1 MEQVLEQIS
10 LSTIEEAAERIKPLA
25 HRTPVATS
33 RLFDAASGREA
44 FFKCENFQRS
54 GSFKIRGASNL
65 VLSLTEQ
72 EQRRGVVAFSSGN
85 HGQAVAIAA
94 EYVGAP
100 ATIVMPLDS
109 PRAKVA
115 ATKAHGAT
123 VVTYDRQTE
132 NREAIGRR
140 ISESTGAVLAPPFD
154 HPKIIAGQ
162 GTATLELLADVQ
174 DLDALVVCLG
184 GGGLLAGALTV
195 AAALRPEMKVFGVEP
210 AAGNDF
216 YLSLRAGERIGINP
230 PDTIADGLRTPMP
243 GALTFPIVQRYVEDV
258 LLVTDEEIKT
268 TMRFLLTRM
277 KMVVEP
283 SGAVSAAALLGGKIP
298 KALTRVGVLVSGGNV
313 DLDLLG
319 SICLEARD

>member
-1 MEQVLEQIS
+1 MEQIS

-33 RLFDAASGREA
+33 RLFDAASGHEA
-44 FFKCENFQRS
+44 FLKCENFQRS
-54 GSFKIRGASNL
+54 GSFKIRGAANL
-65 VLSLTEQ
+65 ILSLTSEEQ
-72 EQRRGVVAFSSGN
+72 QRGVVAYSSGN

-109 PRAKVA
+109 PKAKVA

-123 VVTYDRQTE
+123 VITYNRQTE
-132 NREAIGRR
+132 DREAIGRK
-140 ISESTGAVLAPPFD
+140 ISQSTGGVLAPPFD

-184 GGGLLAGALTV
+184 GGGLLSGALT
-195 AAALRPEMKVFGVEP
+195 AAKVLRPRMKVFGVEP
-210 AAGNDF
+210 ALGNDF
-216 YLSLRAGERIGINP
+216 YLSLRAGERIGIDP
-230 PDTIADGLRTPMP
+230 PNTIADGLRTPMP
-243 GALTFPIVQRYVEDV
+243 GALTFPIVQRYVEEV
-258 LLVTDEEIKT
+258 LLVTDEEIKS

-283 SGAVSAAALLGGKIP
+283 SGAVSAAAVLTGKIP
-298 KALTRVGVLVSGGNV
+298 KELVRVGVLVSGGNV

-319 SICLEARD
+319 SICSEARD

>member
-1 MEQVLEQIS
+1 MGQVVEQIN
-10 LSTIEEAAERIKPLA
+10 LSTIEEAAERINPLA
-25 HRTPVATS
+25 HHTPVATS
-33 RLFDAASGREA
+33 RLFNAASGREA
-44 FFKCENFQRS
+44 FFKCENLQRG
-54 GSFKIRGASNL
+54 GSFKIRGAANL
-65 VLSLTEQ
+65 ILSLTAE

-109 PRAKVA
+109 PKAKVA

-123 VVTYDRQTE
+123 IITYNRHTDD
-132 NREAIGRR
+132 REAIGRK

-162 GTATLELLADVQ
+162 GTATLELLAYIPN
-174 DLDALVVCLG
+174 LDALVVCLG

-195 AAALRPEMKVFGVEP
+195 ATALHPNLKVFGVEP

-216 YLSLRAGERIGINP
+216 FLSLRAGERIGIEA
-230 PDTIADGLRTPMP
+230 PDTIADGLRTPKP
-243 GALTFPIVQRYVEDV
+243 GALTFPIVQQFVDDV
-258 LLVTDEEIKT
+258 LLVSEEEIKE

-283 SGAVSAAALLGGKIP
+283 SGAVAAAAVLMGKIP
-298 KALTRVGVLVSGGNV
+298 RGLTRVGVLISGGNV
-313 DLDLLG
+313 DLDLLS
-319 SICLEARD
+319 SICAEVQD

>member
-1 MEQVLEQIS
+1 MGQVLEQIS

-25 HRTPVATS
+25 HRTPVAAS
-33 RLFDAASGREA
+33 RLFDAASGHKA

-54 GSFKIRGASNL
+54 GSFKIRGAANL
-65 VLSLTEQ
+65 ILSLTSE
-72 EQRRGVVAFSSGN
+72 EQRRGVVAYSSGN

-109 PRAKVA
+109 PKAKVA
-115 ATKAHGAT
+115 ATKAHGAK
-123 VVTYDRQTE
+123 VITYNRLTE
-132 NREAIGRR
+132 DREAIGRG

-162 GTATLELLADVQ
+162 GTATLELLADLE

-184 GGGLLAGALTV
+184 GGGLLSGALTV
-195 AAALRPEMKVFGVEP
+195 AKTLRPKMNVFGVEP
-210 AAGNDF
+210 MAGNDF

-243 GALTFPIVQRYVEDV
+243 GRLTFPIVQKFVDDV
-258 LLVTDEEIKT
+258 LLVTEDEIKR

-283 SGAVSAAALLGGKIP
+283 SGAVSAAAVLTRKIP
-298 KALTRVGVLVSGGNV
+298 KELARVGVLVSGGNV
-313 DLDLLG
+313 DLDLLS
-319 SICLEARD
+319 SICAEAQD